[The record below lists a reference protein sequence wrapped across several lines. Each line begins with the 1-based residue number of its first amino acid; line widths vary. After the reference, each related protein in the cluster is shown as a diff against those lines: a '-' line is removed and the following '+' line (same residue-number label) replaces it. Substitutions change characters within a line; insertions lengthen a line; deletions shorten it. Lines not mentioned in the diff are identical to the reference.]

1 MSMTSELVNNIRK
14 TADRLMYSAILYF
27 SMDDYDLIKKAA
39 DTIEELSLKLHNSQM
54 ERSSMYYNNG
64 WISVEERL
72 PETIGHFSDDMLVA
86 IQWDD
91 GDITTAISYYASK
104 STNIFGKWSVD
115 CFDYHVIAWR
125 PLPPVYEKAGD

>member
-1 MSMTSELVNNIRK
+1 MSMTSELIKRLRLYAK
-14 TADRLMYSAILYF
+14 TYTEPPLGREVDGTPELLR
-27 SMDDYDLIKKAA
+27 KAA
-39 DTIEELSLKLHNSQM
+39 NTIEELSLKLHNSQM
-54 ERSSMYYNNG
+54 ELSSMYYNDG

-104 STNIFGKWSVD
+104 SANIFGKWSVD